1 MAGKGEG
8 PAIGI
13 DAEWKWPKW
22 KWKWRNAPLLSLQTL
37 TRSDVLGQFMPF
49 VGMDWSQTGVTNLFS
64 AIKDGK
70 ALPEG
75 PVVISP
81 DGLFP
86 SLYRE
91 VIRRAPHEF
100 KIACLERI
108 RELFP
113 PDCNPFYAGFGNKD
127 TDEFSYLKVGIP
139 KGKIF
144 IINPKVFVG
153 GVVVNRRVDTK
164 SYTSLQRVAG
174 TTTTIVPRAQL
185 VPATT
190 AVTPHFLQTLM
201 LATTVGSPGFV
212 TMFMSSPHHHRRRL
226 RLSHKLPFAISI
238 MSKALESYLSKAK
251 EDGIIAGVIG
261 LGGSGGTSLI
271 SFALRR

>member
-13 DAEWKWPKW
+13 DLGTKYSCGMEMAEMEIKLRIGMKEGL
-22 KWKWRNAPLLSLQTL
+22 AYYDFLLRISYALHISEEEIQSQLSQKGHDLKPTPHQVQGKGL
-37 TRSDVLGQFMPF
+37 SDVLGEFMPF

-113 PDCNPFYAGFGNKD
+113 PDCNPFCVGFGNRD
-127 TDEFSYLKVGIP
+127 TDEFNYLKVGIP

-144 IINPKVFVG
+144 IINPKG
-153 GVVVNRRVDTK
+153 EVVVNRRVDTK
-164 SYTSLQRVAG
+164 SYTSLQSNE
-174 TTTTIVPRAQL
+174 L
-185 VPATT
+185 
-190 AVTPHFLQTLM
+190 
-201 LATTVGSPGFV
+201 
-212 TMFMSSPHHHRRRL
+212 
-226 RLSHKLPFAISI
+226 
-238 MSKALESYLSKAK
+238 
-251 EDGIIAGVIG
+251 
-261 LGGSGGTSLI
+261 
-271 SFALRR
+271 